1 MQQPD
6 GGDTLRLLSLGSF
19 YGAYACASTAID
31 ALISINNSLSV
42 TFADTLNGALA
53 DASTAVDAIVCDLVS
68 HCLYLHF
75 FFIVY
80 FKPLKK
86 SDNEVIATF
95 LLL

>member
-53 DASTAVDAIVCDLVS
+53 DASTAVDTIVCDLVS

-75 FFIVY
+75 LFILYLNRSKRAVM
-80 FKPLKK
+80 K
-86 SDNEVIATF
+86 
-95 LLL
+95 